1 MDNTKQNNT
10 KNIDF
15 GMIIHLSFLLQFFFL
30 FSSSFFSFYCLNV
43 IFSSFLFVFLFF
55 LFYRFIYIYIYIIY
69 TYIYHHH
76 HQDHQT
82 AHIRQMQYNT
92 YKSNRQ
98 NVKTKTKAKT
108 KKNTKRK
115 NKKTLSSLF
124 HILHTPS
131 LQLYNKISGNEQQK

>member
-55 LFYRFIYIYIYIIY
+55 LFYRFIYIYIIY
-69 TYIYHHH
+69 TYIYHHHH

-124 HILHTPS
+124 YILHTPS